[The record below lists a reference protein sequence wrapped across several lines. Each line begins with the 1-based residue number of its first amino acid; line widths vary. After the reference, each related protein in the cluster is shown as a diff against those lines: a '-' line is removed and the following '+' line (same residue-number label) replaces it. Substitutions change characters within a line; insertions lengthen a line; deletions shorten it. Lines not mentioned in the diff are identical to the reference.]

1 MKKNKNKNENENN
14 YRKIIII
21 ILLLFCIVVFSIMII
36 YELSKKGF
44 TESKISSTELNY
56 DWYENDTSSVIA
68 NDSSNVEQDTS
79 KQLSTESIN
88 TKNTETEPST
98 TFTDEPDPDS
108 TARRPWFSLEKI
120 PNDIQA
126 KLNIEEIKNNIQDM
140 LYAQAYQDYKTA
152 VYEEHKENESY
163 IELWF
168 SVKAKPNNVSV
179 QVLYYGQID
188 TAIVRLYDE

>member
-1 MKKNKNKNENENN
+1 MNKNRNENENN

-56 DWYENDTSSVIA
+56 DWYENDTSSVIS

>member
-1 MKKNKNKNENENN
+1 MTKNRNENENN

>member
-1 MKKNKNKNENENN
+1 
-14 YRKIIII
+14 
-21 ILLLFCIVVFSIMII
+21 MII

-56 DWYENDTSSVIA
+56 DWYEKDTSSAIVNDTSK
-68 NDSSNVEQDTS
+68 VEQDSS

-88 TKNTETEPST
+88 AKNTEIEPNT
-98 TFTDEPDPDS
+98 TFNDEPDPDS
-108 TARRPWFSLEKI
+108 TARRSWFNLEKI
-120 PNDIQA
+120 PKDIQS
-126 KLNIEEIKNNIQDM
+126 KLNLEEIKNNIQDM

-152 VYEEHKENESY
+152 IYEEHKENESY

-179 QVLYYGQID
+179 QVLYYGQTD